1 MTKYATVLPIS
12 WHDEAYLVS
21 TCNADPTCPG
31 YHMRGCAQATSP
43 GANCLYRGKS
53 QGRLCTGVLIRGN
66 QDYKVCF
73 KSLPPS
79 PPPALPSPPPTPPS
93 PPVPPVPPLL
103 PRPPVSPLPPEPPV
117 ECSNDYVWLRQ
128 DRVFRASGET
138 CIDTHGWVNTRDTF
152 SNFPA
157 KLKKLRGGA
166 NKYKNCADYVSQGWC
181 CPGQGAC
188 PGYEGQLGA
197 VFNYPEHNCCVCGS
211 TAAATAAPVV
221 EITAVRPGDW
231 ATEDQTGG
239 LSYTLKN
246 YRDNGPSTMS
256 FTQAT
261 AACADLGGRLP
272 MPKTKAD
279 NDALVAFFWRNKVQ
293 VGNRYH
299 HRIKTLTIPWDWK
312 YLYVYLGAQS
322 GSRYRGWTLPGADPQ
337 AQILNGVW
345 IWEDGTSF
353 EDVTEKEDNWRK
365 NADGTSARYRFWR
378 NFPESC
384 SKFSCTEIL
393 KRKVLN
399 EGQDGDL
406 GWSETDRVGALGFSE
421 ADRIACDGKGWSP
434 SDEEACRRF
443 GNSCHDLPE
452 HLQDTCL
459 RGVHPQANYSNW
471 ARNHPNR
478 APNYAQVE
486 HECPN
491 WKYKCPR
498 GGKFCWTTC
507 PSTTLGSWAATNF
520 DGEWVN
526 GVDPRS
532 TTDEQTPW
540 HRSGAYAVC
549 QGVCSPPPSPPP
561 PAPPPCDTLVLTLY
575 NPCKCGWADF
585 NVSMGDTTLDFG
597 AQAAAAAL
605 FTTTTFCLW
614 PSCQQLSIAPGVP
627 TDLEW
632 YLTDRATERPL
643 LDGRGGFDR
652 LFCHKV
658 PHPPPSTPPVP
669 FSPAPPG
676 GFSPPPPAPPMPPP
690 PPPSIPPVPPQ
701 PLPPPYSP
709 RPSVDPWVLS
719 FPSLPPPTPPPPPQ
733 QPRVVH
739 QIKDR
744 QCVVDVG
751 GATHCIGIEAGRSL
765 NDPAIIRWL
774 KRQGIVL

>member
-1 MTKYATVLPIS
+1 
-12 WHDEAYLVS
+12 
-21 TCNADPTCPG
+21 
-31 YHMRGCAQATSP
+31 
-43 GANCLYRGKS
+43 
-53 QGRLCTGVLIRGN
+53 
-66 QDYKVCF
+66 
-73 KSLPPS
+73 
-79 PPPALPSPPPTPPS
+79 
-93 PPVPPVPPLL
+93 
-103 PRPPVSPLPPEPPV
+103 
-117 ECSNDYVWLRQ
+117 
-128 DRVFRASGET
+128 
-138 CIDTHGWVNTRDTF
+138 
-152 SNFPA
+152 
-157 KLKKLRGGA
+157 
-166 NKYKNCADYVSQGWC
+166 
-181 CPGQGAC
+181 
-188 PGYEGQLGA
+188 
-197 VFNYPEHNCCVCGS
+197 
-211 TAAATAAPVV
+211 
-221 EITAVRPGDW
+221 
-231 ATEDQTGG
+231 
-239 LSYTLKN
+239 
-246 YRDNGPSTMS
+246 
-256 FTQAT
+256 
-261 AACADLGGRLP
+261 

-279 NDALVAFFWRNKVQ
+279 NDALVAFFRRNNVKDEITRLTRAR
-293 VGNRYH
+293 NDYDLRYLH
-299 HRIKTLTIPWDWK
+299 
-312 YLYVYLGAQS
+312 VFLGAQV
-322 GSRYRGWTLPGADPQ
+322 GSQYRGWTLPGADPQ

-353 EDVTEKEDNWRK
+353 EDVTEKEDSGRGNSDAAGRPYGGRHS
-365 NADGTSARYRFWR
+365 GTEQYRFWR

-393 KRKVLN
+393 KRIAR
-399 EGQDGDL
+399 QAGDL
-406 GWSETDRVGALGFSE
+406 GLSEAEVGALGFSE
-421 ADRIACDGKGWSP
+421 ADREECAKYGGGWSP

-471 ARNHPNR
+471 LRNFPNVG
-478 APNYAQVE
+478 PNE
-486 HECPN
+486 
-491 WKYKCPR
+491 
-498 GGKFCWTTC
+498 
-507 PSTTLGSWAATNF
+507 NF
-520 DGEWVN
+520 FV
-526 GVDPRS
+526 
-532 TTDEQTPW
+532 TTDFG
-540 HRSGAYAVC
+540 GAWRNRKDETEGWNPTINSFAVC
-549 QGVCSPPPSPPP
+549 QGVCSPPPTPPP

-658 PHPPPSTPPVP
+658 PHPPPSAPPVP

>member
-1 MTKYATVLPIS
+1 MYRT
-12 WHDEAYLVS
+12 EAELVS
-21 TCNADPTCPG
+21 MCNADPTCPG
-31 YHMRGCAQATSP
+31 FDSNYCEATT
-43 GANCLYRGKS
+43 NCEEEKK
-53 QGRLCTGVLIRGN
+53 GRLCKGVLLGEWN
-66 QDYKVCF
+66 HNTPNWKVCF
-73 KSLPPS
+73 KSFPPPSQPAPPS
-79 PPPALPSPPPTPPS
+79 PPPSPPS
-93 PPVPPVPPLL
+93 PPVPPLL
-103 PRPPVSPLPPEPPV
+103 PRPPVSPPPPPPPT
-117 ECSNDYVWLRQ
+117 ECSNDYVW
-128 DRVFRASGET
+128 VTTEEET
-138 CIDTHGWVNTRDTF
+138 CIDTP
-152 SNFPA
+152 NFNNRNNMDCA
-157 KLKKLRGGA
+157 AYIKDKL
-166 NKYKNCADYVSQGWC
+166 C
-181 CPGQGAC
+181 CGEGAC
-188 PGYEGQLGA
+188 PGEGWSLGA
-197 VFNYPEHNCCVCGS
+197 GYNYPENNCCAC
-211 TAAATAAPVV
+211 AP
-221 EITAVRPGDW
+221 TLTYKGMYQQDW
-231 ATEDQTGG
+231 DGTDLDQ
-239 LSYTLKN
+239 
-246 YRDNGPSTMS
+246 GPAIMT

-261 AACADLGGRLP
+261 AACANLGGRLP
-272 MPKTKAD
+272 MPKTEAD
-279 NDALVAFFWRNKVQ
+279 NNALLAFFSRNNVADD
-293 VGNRYH
+293 
-299 HRIKTLTIPWDWK
+299 IKRLTDGK
-312 YLYVYLGAQS
+312 NKELHVFLGAQS
-322 GSRYRGWTLPGADPQ
+322 GSQYRGWTLPGADPVQ
-337 AQILNGVW
+337 ERSVLNGPGVW

-353 EDVTEKEDNWRK
+353 EDVTEKEDAGR
-365 NADGTSARYRFWR
+365 GTRTAGEEQYRFWR

-393 KRKVLN
+393 KRIAR
-399 EGQDGDL
+399 QAGDL
-406 GWSETDRVGALGFSE
+406 GLSEAEVGALGFSE
-421 ADRIACDGKGWSP
+421 ADREECAKYGGGWSP

-471 ARNHPNR
+471 RRNHPNR
-478 APNYAQVE
+478 APNYAQVVNF
-486 HECPN
+486 CPASK
-491 WKYKCPR
+491 WKCPR
-498 GGKFCWTTC
+498 GEKGCWTTC

-520 DGEWVN
+520 DGEWTTN
-526 GVDPRS
+526 LDP
-532 TTDEQTPW
+532 TALW
-540 HRSGAYAVC
+540 LGAYAVC

-658 PHPPPSTPPVP
+658 PHPPPSAPPVP

>member
-1 MTKYATVLPIS
+1 
-12 WHDEAYLVS
+12 
-21 TCNADPTCPG
+21 
-31 YHMRGCAQATSP
+31 
-43 GANCLYRGKS
+43 
-53 QGRLCTGVLIRGN
+53 
-66 QDYKVCF
+66 
-73 KSLPPS
+73 
-79 PPPALPSPPPTPPS
+79 
-93 PPVPPVPPLL
+93 
-103 PRPPVSPLPPEPPV
+103 
-117 ECSNDYVWLRQ
+117 
-128 DRVFRASGET
+128 
-138 CIDTHGWVNTRDTF
+138 
-152 SNFPA
+152 
-157 KLKKLRGGA
+157 
-166 NKYKNCADYVSQGWC
+166 
-181 CPGQGAC
+181 
-188 PGYEGQLGA
+188 
-197 VFNYPEHNCCVCGS
+197 
-211 TAAATAAPVV
+211 
-221 EITAVRPGDW
+221 
-231 ATEDQTGG
+231 
-239 LSYTLKN
+239 
-246 YRDNGPSTMS
+246 
-256 FTQAT
+256 
-261 AACADLGGRLP
+261 
-272 MPKTKAD
+272 MPKTEAD
-279 NDALVAFFWRNKVQ
+279 NNALLAFLGRNNVAEGMKRLRNKKNTDLHVF
-293 VGNRYH
+293 
-299 HRIKTLTIPWDWK
+299 
-312 YLYVYLGAQS
+312 LGAQS
-322 GSRYRGWTLPGADPQ
+322 GSQYRGWTLPGADPLQ
-337 AQILNGVW
+337 ERSVLNGVW

-393 KRKVLN
+393 KRIAR
-399 EGQDGDL
+399 QAGDL
-406 GWSETDRVGALGFSE
+406 GLSEAEVGALGFSE
-421 ADRIACDGKGWSP
+421 ADRDECAKYGGGWSP

-471 ARNHPNR
+471 RRNHPNR
-478 APNYAQVE
+478 APNYAQVVNF
-486 HECPN
+486 CPASK
-491 WKYKCPR
+491 WKCPR
-498 GGKFCWTTC
+498 GEKGCWTTC
-507 PSTTLGSWAATNF
+507 PSTTLRSWAATNF
-520 DGEWVN
+520 DGEWTTN
-526 GVDPRS
+526 LDP
-532 TTDEQTPW
+532 TALW
-540 HRSGAYAVC
+540 LGAYAVC

-658 PHPPPSTPPVP
+658 PHPPPSAPPVP